1 MTDMALRSDE
11 RMTDREK
18 LREYRDA
25 VELIKET
32 EARIERLRRRSRNV
46 VTDKVMASNP
56 EWPYQPISIT
66 IEGAEADLYG
76 VEKEIALQEELLETR
91 RKALVTLTTGV
102 EAMISR
108 APLTVARI
116 INYKYLDGLT
126 WEQTAARMGGGNT
139 AEGVR
144 KAVRRW
150 LKEPSKSEGTKP
162 GESKNLEKK

>member
-1 MTDMALRSDE
+1 MTE
-11 RMTDREK
+11 RVTDREK

-32 EARIERLRRRSRNV
+32 EARIERLRRRSRSEA
-46 VTDKVMASNP
+46 TDKVMASNP

-91 RKALVTLTTGV
+91 RKALVSLTTGV

-139 AEGVR
+139 ADGVR
-144 KAVRRW
+144 MIVKRW
-150 LKEPSKSEGTKP
+150 LKEEGAKSDGRKRELRD
-162 GESKNLEKK
+162 SEKK

>member
-1 MTDMALRSDE
+1 V
-11 RMTDREK
+11 TDREK
-18 LREYRDA
+18 LRQYKDA

-46 VTDKVMASNP
+46 VTDKVAASNP

-91 RKALVTLTTGV
+91 QKALVALTTRV

-139 AEGVR
+139 ADGVR
-144 KAVRRW
+144 MIVKRW
-150 LKEPSKSEGTKP
+150 LKEEGAKSDGRKRELRD
-162 GESKNLEKK
+162 SEKK

>member
-32 EARIERLRRRSRNV
+32 EARIEKLRRRSRNV
-46 VTDKVMASNP
+46 VTDKVEASNP

-91 RKALVTLTTGV
+91 RKALVALTTGV

-150 LKEPSKSEGTKP
+150 LKEP
-162 GESKNLEKK
+162 KNLEKK

>member
-1 MTDMALRSDE
+1 MTE

-32 EARIERLRRRSRNV
+32 EARIEKLRRRSRNV
-46 VTDKVMASNP
+46 VTDKVAASNP

-66 IEGAEADLYG
+66 IEGAETDLYG

-91 RKALVTLTTGV
+91 RKALVALTTGI

-108 APLTVARI
+108 APLAVARI

-139 AEGVR
+139 ADGVR
-144 KAVRRW
+144 MIVKRW
-150 LKEPSKSEGTKP
+150 LKEEGAKP
-162 GESKNLEKK
+162 EGRKREPRNSQKK